1 MVKKRLTLCNC
12 LDHDVHAG
20 AARES
25 RLVTGRYI
33 PGAPAARACDNK
45 CDAWR
50 DHFDQPK
57 KTQERTA
64 NRLSARSLLIGA
76 T

>member
-12 LDHDVHAG
+12 LDHDVHAA

-33 PGAPAARACDNK
+33 PGALAAPGLRQQVRCLEGS
-45 CDAWR
+45 
-50 DHFDQPK
+50 F
-57 KTQERTA
+57 
-64 NRLSARSLLIGA
+64 
-76 T
+76 